1 MATYKEAFEA
11 DTDKAR
17 AARKQYGTLE
27 AFTAAAKKYNAT
39 KSEGGKLH
47 TYKTNMKDF
56 AHGSDERRAEY
67 DRRGWGYDPTISAPK
82 GSTSTP
88 SSTAPTTPG
97 STTNKANKNPNIS
110 KLANQQPVTLK
121 GGNLGTALNQKFG
134 ANSATSTSN
143 MSLMT
148 QKVNNP
154 TGVTGQK
161 GIQLTTPSL
170 KTQSPVSTDPTST
183 ANMSLDSST
192 TTPSSEPVSKREA
205 KKRIKAGETPD
216 EIFAKSQDK
225 AGFDKAVSS
234 RAYAKQKRDEGGHS
248 SIRSMKKEN
257 QKDLDKQNIA
267 AGNYQDV
274 SRKGK
279 RQNKEAIAKGRSER
293 IERGEGTADDAKFV
307 GKNNKSKTPSARKT
321 RKQNETRSG
330 DNYSVGSIA
339 KAVGNRLRST
349 HPGFL

>member
-11 DTDKAR
+11 DTDKAK

-148 QKVNNP
+148 Q
-154 TGVTGQK
+154 
-161 GIQLTTPSL
+161 
-170 KTQSPVSTDPTST
+170 
-183 ANMSLDSST
+183 
-192 TTPSSEPVSKREA
+192 
-205 KKRIKAGETPD
+205 
-216 EIFAKSQDK
+216 
-225 AGFDKAVSS
+225 
-234 RAYAKQKRDEGGHS
+234 
-248 SIRSMKKEN
+248 
-257 QKDLDKQNIA
+257 
-267 AGNYQDV
+267 
-274 SRKGK
+274 
-279 RQNKEAIAKGRSER
+279 
-293 IERGEGTADDAKFV
+293 
-307 GKNNKSKTPSARKT
+307 
-321 RKQNETRSG
+321 
-330 DNYSVGSIA
+330 
-339 KAVGNRLRST
+339 RLII
-349 HPGFL
+349 LQE